1 MVDWSTGPLNFV
13 MPQMIIANRLVD
25 GLVVFLAPG
34 GHWDTA
40 IAAGTVIDDD
50 AEAQRLL
57 EVAKQDQ
64 VRCLV
69 IDPMLIQVRVEDGQ
83 VRPTEIR
90 EVIRAFGPTIRTDVE
105 DAGPIAGIAPEAER
119 RAEGAARL
127 RRSTK
132 E

>member
-1 MVDWSTGPLNFV
+1 

-25 GLVVFLAPG
+25 GRVVFLVAG
-34 GHWDTA
+34 GQWDTA
-40 IAAGTVIDDD
+40 IAAGTVVDDD
-50 AEAQRLL
+50 AEAQKLL

-64 VRCLV
+64 ARCVV
-69 IDPMLIQVRVEDGQ
+69 IDPTLIQVRVDNGQ

-90 EVIRAFGPTIRTDVE
+90 EVIRAFGPTVRTDAG
-105 DAGPIAGIAPEAER
+105 DAGPIAGIAPEADR
-119 RAEGAARL
+119 RGDGTTHL